1 MRFARRFLA
10 RVAAEA
16 VIIALVRA
24 GPDPAW
30 LILGALVL
38 TVWNFLSFV
47 GDLIAD

>member
-16 VIIALVRA
+16 VIVALVRA

-30 LILGALVL
+30 LIVAALVL
-38 TVWNFLSFV
+38 SAWNFLGFV